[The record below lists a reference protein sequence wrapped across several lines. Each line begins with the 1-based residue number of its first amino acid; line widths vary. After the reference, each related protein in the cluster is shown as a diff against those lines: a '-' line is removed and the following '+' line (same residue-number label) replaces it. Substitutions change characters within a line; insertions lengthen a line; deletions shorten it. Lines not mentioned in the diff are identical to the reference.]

1 MKNSQNLKNL
11 ESSVQKSTGITKKQ
25 ALAVYNANLVDSSLN
40 CRGMIIVFKGI
51 IKAVFLGD
59 VKNASEA
66 EKIVYSV
73 WGEETPAVFIDAKNL
88 TIMPSFVDMHA
99 HFRYPGQTQKEDLDS
114 GLRAAAAGGFGTV
127 VTMPNTAPVVSSAKL
142 ARQIMSEAAEKKLAR
157 VFQTVSITKNFGGED
172 TSEISKLSVE
182 EFPVISE
189 DGREVANSA
198 VMLEGMKAAGKNS
211 IIVVLQ

>member
-1 MKNSQNLKNL
+1 MENKTLIIYNALLTDSSI
-11 ESSVQKSTGITKKQ
+11 ESSGSLVVKNGKISGVLLGQIKDQES
-25 ALAVYNANLVDSSLN
+25 ARLAASSL
-40 CRGMIIVFKGI
+40 GK
-51 IKAVFLGD
+51 L
-59 VKNASEA
+59 
-66 EKIVYSV
+66 
-73 WGEETPAVFIDAKNL
+73 EEPVEFFDAGGL
-88 TIMPSFVDMHA
+88 VLMPSFVDMHV